1 MTYFL
6 RHCIYN
12 HIMTGSLAKFEH
24 LVTLHTALFLFFA
37 FGTVPSRAFHS
48 LTKYRMMVSIP
59 VKLLHVM

>member
-1 MTYFL
+1 
-6 RHCIYN
+6 
-12 HIMTGSLAKFEH
+12 MTGSLAKFEH